1 MPWLWPSLITIL
13 MWGVVGL
20 FQKIGS
26 NHSTSNSLFL
36 WTTAGYIVILPFL
49 FFDSHLLSLPTRSI
63 GIGVVCGFTNC
74 LGAWSLYTAL
84 ERGARA
90 SVAVPL
96 TALNPLVTLVLAL
109 IILGERLSAMQSAG
123 VVLAIVA
130 GVLLSYETDQPK
142 HDEH

>member
-1 MPWLWPSLITIL
+1 

-20 FQKIGS
+20 LQKLGS

-36 WTTAGYIVILPFL
+36 WTTAGYLLLLPFL
-49 FFDSHLLSLPTRSI
+49 FFDSHLLSLSGRSLAV
-63 GIGVVCGFTNC
+63 GVVCGVTNS
-74 LGAWSLYTAL
+74 LGAWSLYTSL

-96 TALNPLVTLVLAL
+96 TALNPLVTLILAL
-109 IILGERLSAMQSAG
+109 IVLGERLTSIQTAG

-130 GVLLSYETDQPK
+130 GVLLSYESDAPTPS
-142 HDEH
+142 EERVNR